1 MFFAFDTKD
10 LKCIEKLLGSDVREN
25 NLKAAGI
32 IMYRIFATNTQ
43 EQKNHKINR
52 VEILF
57 DLIGSNYKLKDTTFI
72 KNIVLVSGQCD
83 LLLTNNLEEKIVS
96 LIDISKTIQI
106 EKNINVE
113 LKSYTPETKIVIE
126 YIGENNE

>member
-1 MFFAFDTKD
+1 MLQTPKN
-10 LKCIEKLLGSDVREN
+10 K
-25 NLKAAGI
+25 
-32 IMYRIFATNTQ
+32 
-43 EQKNHKINR
+43 KNHKINR